1 MEKGE
6 RIAEGGAPL
15 RVFCK
20 RVRKLLTGNELWK
33 HTFFSSAQEFENK
46 EFVFSLFLQKSERV
60 QQEGKR
66 SAERRRAE
74 RWSRDDEVAR
84 KGQRLRFTRNGTT
97 IVTNSHYIIFM
108 YFKVIRTERASSNE

>member
-1 MEKGE
+1 MGAL
-6 RIAEGGAPL
+6 RDGGSTTP
-15 RVFCK
+15 VFCK

-33 HTFFSSAQEFENK
+33 HTFFGSAQEFENK

-66 SAERRRAE
+66 NAERRRAE
-74 RWSRDDEVAR
+74 RWRRDDEVVR
-84 KGQRLRFTRNGTT
+84 KGQRLLFTGNGTT
-97 IVTNSHYIIFM
+97 IVTNCHYIIFM